1 MSVKIVNTGSNLTQD
16 LLSLPMGANNI
27 FQAGVITAQKDAAS
41 LNQLTKGGSKRYKKG
56 KYSRYKGGNPRYK
69 GGATTATTAAILA
82 PTVPSYATPGTQG
95 NYNDLA
101 KLNMN
106 TLNQAVFDNATNQS
120 QVANLATQQSNIYNL
135 KGGYPI
141 WGCLSGGKKMK
152 CKSSKCKSSKCKSS
166 KCKGKHR
173 KTNKHKKNMKT
184 KKHRKRHRY

>member
-1 MSVKIVNTGSNLTQD
+1 MSVKIVDTGSNLTQD

-27 FQAGVITAQKDAAS
+27 FQAGLITAQKDAAS
-41 LNQLTKGGSKRYKKG
+41 LNQLTKGGTKRRKKSKH
-56 KYSRYKGGNPRYK
+56 SRYKGGNPRYK
-69 GGATTATTAAILA
+69 GGATAATTAAILA

-135 KGGYPI
+135 KGGSAI
-141 WGCLSGGKKMK
+141 WGCLSGGKK
-152 CKSSKCKSSKCKSS
+152 SKCKSSKCKSS
-166 KCKGKHR
+166 KCKKKHM

-184 KKHRKRHRY
+184 RKHRKIHRY

>member
-1 MSVKIVNTGSNLTQD
+1 MSVKIVDTGSNLTQD

-41 LNQLTKGGSKRYKKG
+41 LNQLTKGGTKRRKKN
-56 KYSRYKGGNPRYK
+56 KHSRYK
-69 GGATTATTAAILA
+69 GGATAATTAAILA

-135 KGGYPI
+135 KGGSAI
-141 WGCLSGGKKMK
+141 WGCLSGGKK
-152 CKSSKCKSSKCKSS
+152 SKCKSSKCKSS
-166 KCKGKHR
+166 KCKRKHM
-173 KTNKHKKNMKT
+173 KTNKHKKNIKT
-184 KKHRKRHRY
+184 RKHRKRHRY